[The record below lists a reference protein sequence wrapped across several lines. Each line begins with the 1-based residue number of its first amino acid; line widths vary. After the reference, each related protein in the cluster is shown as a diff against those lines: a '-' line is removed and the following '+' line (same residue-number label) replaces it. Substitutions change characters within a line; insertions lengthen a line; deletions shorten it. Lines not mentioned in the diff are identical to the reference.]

1 MEKSNNRETQ
11 EHSVLR
17 RFIGS
22 SEFGVLIALVVLCVL
37 MTFLNEHFLT
47 PANIVNILQ
56 QISQI
61 AILSVGM
68 ALIIITGGIDL
79 SVGYAVGLTGCC
91 CCYMYQLGYSWPVVM
106 ILTLLLGVFIGL
118 VNGCLITGLN
128 IAPFI
133 VTLGTSNIMRGL
145 TLFLTGGMPISV
157 KGPLTWL
164 GRTKLFDVINVS
176 ILLMLVVAVLGT
188 VFSNRTVTGRNIYA
202 VGNNE
207 RAAQLSGIHVKRI
220 KILVYVL
227 QGFLAGLCGIVASG
241 KLMSADASLGSG
253 YEMNVIA
260 AAVIGGVAMTGGE
273 GKVWGAVI
281 GACIIGVL
289 NNAFILL
296 GLSSYWQTASVGIV
310 IILAVS
316 IAPVKEVLRE
326 RKFSRSN
333 HIKF

>member
-1 MEKSNNRETQ
+1 MEKSKKENQ
-11 EHSVLR
+11 AHSASR

-22 SEFGVLIALVVLCVL
+22 SEFGVIIALLVLCVL
-37 MTFLNEHFLT
+37 MTCLNEHFLT
-47 PANIVNILQ
+47 TANIVNILQ

-106 ILTLLLGVFIGL
+106 LLTLLLGVFIGL
-118 VNGCLITGLN
+118 VNGCVITGLN

-133 VTLGTSNIMRGL
+133 VTLGTGNIMRSI
-145 TLFLTGGMPISV
+145 TLFITGGMPISV

-164 GRTKLFDVINVS
+164 GRTKIFGVVNIS
-176 ILLMLVVAVLGT
+176 ILLMLVVALVGS
-188 VFSNRTVTGRNIYA
+188 VFANRTIAGRNIYA

-207 RAAQLSGIHVKRI
+207 RAAKLSGINVRRS
-220 KILVYVL
+220 KILVYVI

-241 KLMSADASLGSG
+241 KLMSADASLGNG

-296 GLSSYWQTASVGIV
+296 GLASYWQTASVGIV

-316 IAPVKEVLRE
+316 IAPVKAAIRE
-326 RKFSRSN
+326 YKVSRGN
-333 HIKF
+333 RLDR